1 MFSFFTRHNNSPT
14 SVSRNSILVTRHSK
28 LVTPPLAFIFYGRS
42 GSGKGTQARLLQ
54 EYLEQHTGRQVLYVE
69 TGNGLRDL
77 ATKDRLTSRL
87 VKQIMNDGGLMPEFL
102 PIWVWGNALVKKF
115 TGEEHL
121 VLDGLARRVDEVP
134 ILDSALRFFG
144 FGQPYIVY
152 LNVPRE
158 RAFAMLK
165 GRGRPDDTDASINE
179 RLDWFEQNVQFALE
193 RLSSIP
199 NYRLLDIDGTK
210 PIEDVHKEIIG
221 RIEELG
227 I

>member
-1 MFSFFTRHNNSPT
+1 MFSFFTNRNT
-14 SVSRNSILVTRHSK
+14 SSAPSRDTVSDTQPLV
-28 LVTPPLAFIFYGRS
+28 FIFYGRS
-42 GSGKGTQARLLQ
+42 GSGKGTQAKLLQ
-54 EYLEQHTGRQVLYVE
+54 TYLETHTNRNVLYVE

-77 ATKDRLTSRL
+77 ATKDRLTGRL
-87 VKQIMNDGGLMPEFL
+87 VKRVLSEGGLMPEFL
-102 PIWVWGNALVKKF
+102 PIWVWGNALVKHF
-115 TGEEHL
+115 SGEEHL
-121 VLDGLARRVDEVP
+121 ILDGLARRVDEVP

-165 GRGRPDDTDASINE
+165 GRGRADDTDESINE

-193 RLSSIP
+193 RLSSMP

-210 PIEDVHKEIIG
+210 SIEDVHAEIVSA
-221 RIEELG
+221 IEE
-227 I
+227 IKP